1 MSKGLC
7 YVEGTKYFK
16 LPLEKLIYDKK
27 ERQDGSLL
35 EKMRLNERVIL
46 AIKIL
51 RYFFEKTKT

>member
-1 MSKGLC
+1 MSKRSC

-46 AIKIL
+46 ATKIL
-51 RYFFEKTKT
+51 